1 MKNIDLVAKAK
12 HARQHAYAPY
22 SNFQVGAALLTK
34 DGRVFEG
41 CNVENSTY
49 GLAVCAERTAVVSA
63 VAAGVK
69 DFEKIAIVVDTPK
82 PAAPCGMCLQTL
94 AEFEP
99 DLALVLSNLKG
110 DMEET
115 TLRVLMPR
123 QFKL

>member
-12 HARQHAYAPY
+12 NAREHAYAPY
-22 SNFQVGAALLTK
+22 SNFKVGAALLTK
-34 DGRVFEG
+34 DGHVFEG
-41 CNVENSTY
+41 CNVENATY

-63 VAAGVK
+63 VAVGMK

-94 AEFEP
+94 AEFAP
-99 DLALVLSNLKG
+99 DLPLVLANLKG
-110 DMEET
+110 EMEET
-115 TLRVLMPR
+115 TLRALMPR